1 MTRGGILAGTA
12 VIALLA
18 GAALL
23 VGGPI
28 ASAQSKKEV
37 PLETKGDASE
47 RPWKRYAGWPT
58 RDYSK
63 YNTIGNLATPPA
75 PKEPRK
81 ITGPI
86 SGDAKKG
93 AELVADRNRGGS
105 CLACH
110 CIAPAGGA
118 NLPGKI
124 GRASCRERMQ
134 TRARGG

>member
-1 MTRGGILAGTA
+1 MARGGILATSA
-12 VIALLA
+12 AIIVALA
-18 GAALL
+18 GGVFVAAESGVHAQATKKEAPLEL
-23 VGGPI
+23 KED
-28 ASAQSKKEV
+28 ASA
-37 PLETKGDASE
+37 

-86 SGDAKKG
+86 TGDAKKG
-93 AELVADRNRGGS
+93 AEMVADRNRGGS

-110 CIAPAGGA
+110 VMGPAGGA
-118 NLPGKI
+118 NLPA
-124 GRASCRERMQ
+124 RQCRS
-134 TRARGG
+134 